1 MRNIQF
7 CHPERSEESLKVPKR
22 TLRFARITIYDYFSS
37 TISAS
42 TTFGGFCHF
51 ILCILAFN
59 DSCCSTDDEAGQT

>member
-7 CHPERSEESLKVPKR
+7 CHPERSEGSLKVSKE

-42 TTFGGFCHF
+42 TTFGVFYHF

-59 DSCCSTDDEAGQT
+59 DSYCSTDDEAEQT